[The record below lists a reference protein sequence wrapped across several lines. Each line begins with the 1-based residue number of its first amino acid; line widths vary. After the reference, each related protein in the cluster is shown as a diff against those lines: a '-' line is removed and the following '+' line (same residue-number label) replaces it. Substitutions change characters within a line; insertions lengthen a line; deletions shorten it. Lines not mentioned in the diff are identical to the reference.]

1 MTTWINSNDLLR
13 LCMDGDLNYSSLWFG
28 IDWLIDISWLLDN
41 HRFWNL
47 IIMLFT

>member
-1 MTTWINSNDLLR
+1 MTTWINSYDLLW
-13 LCMDGDLNYSSLWFG
+13 LCMDWNLNYSSLWFG

-47 IIMLFT
+47 IIMLVT